1 MIERLAASCLLP
13 GFRGPSV
20 PDALRPWLERGIGGV
35 VLFGSNIESPAQVSE
50 LTAALRAERPGLL
63 VMTDEEGG
71 DVTRLEA
78 GRGSSYPGNLA
89 LGAID
94 DVEVTERVA
103 ASIAA
108 ELAAVGVNLDLAP
121 VADVNTNPQNPVIGV
136 RSFGSDPEL
145 VAQHVAAFVR
155 GLQGA
160 GVAACAKH
168 FPGHGDTRQ
177 DSHLELPST
186 ELDPG
191 MLAPFRAAIEAGV
204 RAVMTAHIRV
214 EGVDDAPATLSRR
227 VIGDL
232 LRGELGFAGCVFSD
246 AVEMRAISDTVGVE
260 DAGVRALEVGVDG
273 VMLGAVLGLDAL
285 ERMHRALVERVPED
299 RLAEAA
305 ARVEGAALAPVAT
318 EVDGGVG
325 LGAARRALRVEGAP
339 RVSSDALVVELVPE
353 PLIAAGPARHSL
365 GGVRIA
371 AGDPLPN
378 VGGRELVVVVR
389 DAHRHAWEQ
398 EAAERLVAEAAR
410 TVVVDI
416 GLPGWRPAGAA
427 GYVATLGGGRVN
439 LEAAAAAVGLSSA

>member
-1 MIERLAASCLLP
+1 M
-13 GFRGPSV
+13 

-145 VAQHVAAFVR
+145 VARHVAAVVR

-260 DAGVRALEVGVDG
+260 DAGVRAVEAGVDG

-318 EVDGGVG
+318 EVDGEVG

-371 AGDPLPN
+371 AGDALPN